1 MFTKDK
7 EVIRIET
14 TAMEN
19 DLDLIDAY
27 LKGELSSADQIKFD
41 EKLRNDLK
49 FQSTFQ
55 EVKLIKNA
63 VTQNLKANILQSLR
77 EKELLIQAE
86 DSFKNRSMMKRY
98 LSIAASLVL
107 VVTLVYLTSNNK
119 AVEVDSQAIFSENYQ
134 AYTNLELGT
143 VRGSEAELNSLKQQA
158 YYAYDLGN
166 FSQAAADLTEL
177 VKIEMTAANYFYLGI
192 SNTEIG
198 NSEASFANFNTVINN
213 FSEYREQAQWY
224 LSLGL
229 LKEGQTEEALSNLV
243 SLGITGESYKE
254 KSLDILSS
262 KFGVTLSDIIVII
275 EQLEVRPE
283 EDDNDSPSGV
293 GFEDRRQV
301 QFGTLLDTQSGDE
314 YAFFNDQP
322 IKGLKVGDMVKAVI
336 IQKGQRGKNGQKSK
350 SKGFAFVVSSF

>member
-1 MFTKDK
+1 MPTTDK
-7 EVIRIET
+7 EIDRIMST
-14 TAMEN
+14 TMES

-27 LKGELSSADQIKFD
+27 LNGELFGVDQTKFD

-55 EVKLIKNA
+55 EVKMIRNA
-63 VTQNLKANILQSLR
+63 VRQNLKANILQGLKD
-77 EKELLIQAE
+77 KETLIQE
-86 DSFKNRSMMKRY
+86 VDSTKNRSIMKQY

-107 VVTLVYLTSNNK
+107 VVTLVYLTSYNK
-119 AVEVDSQAIFSENYQ
+119 IVDVDGQAIFSENYQ

-143 VRGSEAELNSLKQQA
+143 VRGSEVELNDLKQKA

-166 FSQAAADLTEL
+166 FSQAVADLTEL
-177 VKIEMTAANYFYLGI
+177 VKTEKTAANYFYLGI
-192 SNTEIG
+192 ANTEIG

-224 LSLGL
+224 LSLAL
-229 LKEGQTEEALSNLV
+229 LKEGKSDEALSNLV
-243 SLGITGESYKE
+243 SLSIKGEE

-262 KFGVTLSDIIVII
+262 KFGVTLSDIILVV
-275 EQLEVRPE
+275 EQLEIRPE
-283 EDDNDSPSGV
+283 DDDNDSPNGV
-293 GFEDRRQV
+293 DFEDRRQI
-301 QFGTLLDTQSGDE
+301 QFGSLLDTQSGDE
-314 YAFFNDQP
+314 YAFFNDHP

-336 IQKGQRGKNGQKSK
+336 IQKGQRGKKGQKNK